1 MKKED
6 EDKNKDEEMNWSLL
20 CVLVLVIVA
29 GIFAAYDKQQVIE
42 SLTRDQL
49 LKVLHTNG
57 YAAEPLEGK
66 DNLIRMTINGL
77 KGTLIIS
84 KTSLQYFAAAR
95 GDGDQVLAK
104 VNKWN
109 QDKKYSRSYV
119 DKDNDPILELDLDM
133 AGGVTFAR
141 VEDYLVTITKSL
153 MAWMMALS

>member
-49 LKVLHTNG
+49 LEVLHTNG
-57 YAAEPLEGK
+57 FAAEPLEGK

-141 VEDYLVTITKSL
+141 VEDYLVTVTKSL
-153 MAWMMALS
+153 MAWMMSLS